1 MGRSRIIERI
11 VNPLL
16 RVPVYGVQYTIS
28 EAPDCVQDPLYA
40 LIDRNNRLP
49 AACFGRFPVPGE
61 RGRFRRKLAHYANRL
76 KTRNLPAS

>member
-28 EAPDCVQDPLYA
+28 EAPDCVQDHLYA
-40 LIDRNNRLP
+40 LIDRNNRLQH
-49 AACFGRFPVPGE
+49 ACFPG
-61 RGRFRRKLAHYANRL
+61 FRTSAAGQCLRQKSAYCSKRL
-76 KTRNLPAS
+76 KMRHL